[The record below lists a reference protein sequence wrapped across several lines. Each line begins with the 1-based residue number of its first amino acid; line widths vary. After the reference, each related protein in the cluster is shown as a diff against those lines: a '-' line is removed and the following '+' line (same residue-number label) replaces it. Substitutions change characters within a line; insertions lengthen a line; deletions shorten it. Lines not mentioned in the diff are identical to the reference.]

1 MSKID
6 DFKLFAKKN
15 PSFANYIKDG
25 SMTWQK
31 FYELYDMYGE
41 NYDIWKKYSNKQ
53 KTITEYLS
61 KINIKEIESGLEKAS
76 KALDII
82 SELTK
87 PTETN
92 PINVPEELKNINTF
106 YGD

>member
-1 MSKID
+1 MSKEQFKEFIKDKPYLVDYID
-6 DFKLFAKKN
+6 
-15 PSFANYIKDG
+15 DG